1 MKVGSKRNRYF
12 SLMFIPDQ
20 EQNPKSISMS
30 YFKGKLFLGLFVLLG
45 LHVIAGGIG
54 YYLIFRL
61 GKTAHLLRNQNN
73 ELKLR
78 NKKIEE
84 IVKEF
89 QEIRMTDVKIRK
101 AFGGSLGLS
110 HSNPI
115 SLKEIKR
122 LKKLSSELPP
132 ELVTPKVTSMPL
144 PKQQIQNGLY
154 FLSQENRDYF
164 DPEYLPTLLPVEGF
178 LTTHF
183 QKGGW
188 FVARTH
194 YGIDIAAKK
203 GSVIRAAGSGIVLI
217 ADWTPDFGNVVV
229 ISHGRGIFS
238 YYAHAMRLL
247 VNQGF
252 RVKRGQP
259 IALLGSSGISSAPH
273 LHFEIWKD
281 GKPLDPEK
289 ILFALPSEKIKT
301 GS

>member
-1 MKVGSKRNRYF
+1 MRIRNKRTRYF

-20 EQNPKSISMS
+20 ERNPKSISMS
-30 YFKGKLFLGLFVLLG
+30 YLKGKLLLG
-45 LHVIAGGIG
+45 LLALLVLHIIAGGIG
-54 YYLIFRL
+54 YYWIFRL
-61 GKTAHLLRNQNN
+61 GKTTYSLKNENN
-73 ELKLR
+73 DLKLR

-89 QEIRMTDVKIRK
+89 QEIRMTDAKIRK

-110 HSNPI
+110 HQGTI
-115 SLKEIKR
+115 ALKNMKR
-122 LKKLSSELPP
+122 QTFPRELPP
-132 ELVTPKVTSMPL
+132 EQAGSEVPSMPL
-144 PKQQIQNGLY
+144 PKQQIQSGLY

-164 DPEYLPTLLPVEGF
+164 DPKYLPTLLPVEGF

-203 GSVIRAAGSGIVLI
+203 GSVIRAAGAGIVLI
-217 ADWTPDFGNVVV
+217 ADWTPDFGNVVL
-229 ISHGRGIFS
+229 ISHGRGVFS

-247 VNQGF
+247 VSQGF
-252 RVKRGQP
+252 KVKRGQP

-289 ILFALPSEKIKT
+289 ILFALPSQKIKA
-301 GS
+301 GL